1 MRGSTHLSATSSWAQ
16 VRTADHAKP
25 GRGLRRKHLVE
36 TGGAHV
42 NFVRSQRALLAG
54 LADVLIPAGDGMPSA
69 SAAAVAED
77 GLNQVLA
84 AVPSLGVS
92 LADVLARAEGRDP
105 VEVIA
110 SLARSDPAAYGILTE
125 VVTAAYF
132 MNPDVRQAV
141 GYGGQRPSPLDPRV
155 DYMED
160 GLLESVI
167 KRGPIYRPTPKAS
180 R

>member
-1 MRGSTHLSATSSWAQ
+1 M
-16 VRTADHAKP
+16 
-25 GRGLRRKHLVE
+25 
-36 TGGAHV
+36 
-42 NFVRSQRALLAG
+42 NFDPAQRAVLAG

-69 SAAAVAED
+69 SAGGVAEE

-84 AVPSLGVS
+84 AVPGLGAS
-92 LADVLARAEGRDP
+92 LADVLARAQGREP
-105 VEVIA
+105 AEVVA
-110 SLARSDPAAYGILTE
+110 SLARTDPAAYGVLTE

-141 GYGGQRPSPLDPRV
+141 GYTGQGPSPLDPRV

-167 KRGPIYRPTPKAS
+167 KRGPIYRPTPKG
-180 R
+180 

>member
-1 MRGSTHLSATSSWAQ
+1 MSF
-16 VRTADHAKP
+16 DP
-25 GRGLRRKHLVE
+25 
-36 TGGAHV
+36 
-42 NFVRSQRALLAG
+42 SQRAVLAD

-69 SAAAVAED
+69 SAAAVAEE

-84 AVPSLGVS
+84 AVPSLGAS
-92 LADVLARAEGRDP
+92 LADVLARAKGREAA
-105 VEVIA
+105 EVVT
-110 SLARSDPAAYGILTE
+110 SLARTDPAAYGILTE

-132 MNPDVRQAV
+132 MNPNVRQAV
-141 GYGGQRPSPLDPRV
+141 GYTGQGPTPLDPRV

-167 KRGPIYRPTPKAS
+167 KRGPIYRPTPKAN

>member
-1 MRGSTHLSATSSWAQ
+1 MSF
-16 VRTADHAKP
+16 DP
-25 GRGLRRKHLVE
+25 
-36 TGGAHV
+36 
-42 NFVRSQRALLAG
+42 SQRAVLAA

-69 SAAAVAED
+69 SAAGVAED

-84 AVPSLGVS
+84 AVPSLGAS
-92 LADVLARAEGRDP
+92 LADVLARAKGREAA
-105 VEVIA
+105 EVVT
-110 SLARSDPAAYGILTE
+110 SLARTDPAAYGILTE

-132 MNPDVRQAV
+132 MNPNVRQAV
-141 GYGGQRPSPLDPRV
+141 GYTGQGPTPLDPRV

-167 KRGPIYRPTPKAS
+167 KRGPIYRPTPKAN